1 MADATG
7 RAIALV
13 NTARTTT
20 PTQAQ
25 FAREVLAVM
34 QEHGDIAAEAT
45 WQQFA
50 RLIAQDWTMLCAD
63 QPPIATWQML
73 SRCSDVVLRLRKQQ
87 QRQGQD
93 SGGEEALEAFRKFMG
108 EVLGQNTAE

>member
-1 MADATG
+1 MADSTA

-20 PTQAQ
+20 STQAQ

-34 QEHGDIAAEAT
+34 QQHNDIAAEAT

-50 RLIAQDWTMLCAD
+50 RLIAQDWTVLCAD
-63 QPPIATWQML
+63 QPPIASWQML

-87 QRQGQD
+87 RQKHDG
-93 SGGEEALEAFRKFMG
+93 SGEEALEAFRKFMG